1 MVDKKTTD
9 SSEIIRNTF
18 GAFVNLLKEFP
29 RSAIEDFIYDES
41 TLKKIS
47 KGNDALKALNSAVRD
62 SKSEFS
68 TEQLQTIKDCQTILS
83 LLMEE
88 MPLSPEDEF
97 LYDSEIHQQVE
108 KAREAVVKLGD
119 LFS

>member
-1 MVDKKTTD
+1 
-9 SSEIIRNTF
+9 
-18 GAFVNLLKEFP
+18 
-29 RSAIEDFIYDES
+29 
-41 TLKKIS
+41 
-47 KGNDALKALNSAVRD
+47 
-62 SKSEFS
+62 
-68 TEQLQTIKDCQTILS
+68 
-83 LLMEE
+83 MEE